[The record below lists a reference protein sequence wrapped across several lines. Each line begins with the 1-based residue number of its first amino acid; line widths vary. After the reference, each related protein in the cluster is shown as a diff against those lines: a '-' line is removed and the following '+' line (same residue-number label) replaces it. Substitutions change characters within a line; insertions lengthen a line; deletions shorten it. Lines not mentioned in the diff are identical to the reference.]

1 MRWSP
6 LVLALLA
13 GVARAD
19 ETTESST
26 TSSSS
31 LALSDAIT
39 VTDPSDAAMPTGT
52 YQAISTTLTLDNGKP
67 SVSVSSSLIGN
78 STASGNQTTLAS
90 TSDSVTVLVGAAG
103 TTTLG
108 NSSMANATSTIAT
121 SLPTATNS
129 QPCNNY
135 PDFCPRKYSNI
146 TMIAAHN
153 SPFVRKGNAAA
164 NQAYDVVAQ
173 LNDGIRMRKD
183 FHWELHVLSSHN

>member
-1 MRWSP
+1 M
-6 LVLALLA
+6 LALLA
-13 GVARAD
+13 GVARAA

-26 TSSSS
+26 TSSTSS
-31 LALSDAIT
+31 WLALSDAVL
-39 VTDPSDAAMPTGT
+39 VTNPSDAAMPTGT
-52 YQAISTTLTLDNGKP
+52 YQEISTTITLDNGKA

-78 STASGNQTTLAS
+78 SSASGNQTTLAS

-135 PDFCPRKYSNI
+135 PEFCPRKYSNI

-153 SPFVRKGNAAA
+153 SPFVRKGNAAS
-164 NQAYDVVAQ
+164 NQEYDVIAQ
-173 LNDGIRMRKD
+173 LNDGVRMRKNP
-183 FHWELHVLSSHN
+183 HRTV